1 MMMTVMTA
9 MTTAA
14 AKMATSQ
21 AGGGGRRRN
30 IAASTIAFVCV
41 VVLTLFSLSQSSVSG
56 FVVPQHQHPAS
67 ATTTKTTTSIYFVDP
82 THCRF
87 SPFSQSSSSSS
98 SSSSI
103 SLFRRLKRKWKE
115 RKERKRKQQQTKEDK
130 NGEGG
135 DLVDVGDTVVAEH
148 TIDENND
155 DDDDDDNRLVITNT
169 QPFEYED
176 IVTSDDGSGN
186 FLGGRN
192 KATIEDADLVI
203 VGGGISGLTA
213 AITAVEKLKSSS
225 SSSQQQQ
232 PRVVLLEASPTF
244 GGRVASIKTDDGYVL
259 DEGFAVF
266 IEEYPEVKRLLD
278 YDALELKPFL
288 PGALV
293 KLQGRTELGRVADPL
308 RQPAD
313 LIPSVLSPVGSLI
326 DKVKVLP
333 LVYNVLSKSV
343 DELFEEREVPTSDA
357 LKNRWGFSES
367 FIDSFL
373 RPFLE
378 GIYLA
383 PLNEQ
388 SSRMFSFVFKM
399 FSEGS
404 ATLPKGGMQAV
415 TDQLVERA
423 KSLGIELIND
433 CPVSQLSMIEG
444 KNDGDEA
451 SYVANCGRHSKSR
464 RFQSPSVIVATD
476 GAIAQ
481 KLLSNIPG
489 FESLETLP
497 KQPQLAVGCLYYAL
511 KGDAPVKEPILVLNG
526 IGPESGTE
534 DFPVNNI
541 CFPSVVNTGYAPEGY
556 NLCSVTVLSKAMEI
570 YKDRPEELDAAVRHQ
585 LGTWFPDIKKDIRDE
600 WELKKIFYVR
610 SPLYMITVNL
620 LPLFF
625 LFSFR
630 LGDSSMT
637 VLPGLLNFPFHCFV
651 LLHLFRY
658 QRHNQVS

>member
-1 MMMTVMTA
+1 MMA
-9 MTTAA
+9 I
-14 AKMATSQ
+14 SQ
-21 AGGGGRRRN
+21 GGGRRRN
-30 IAASTIAFVCV
+30 IATDTIAFVFL
-41 VVLTLFSLSQSSVSG
+41 VVLTLFSLSPSVSSVSG
-56 FVVPQHQHPAS
+56 FVVPQRQRRHQHPS
-67 ATTTKTTTSIYFVDP
+67 SVSITKTTTSIYFVDP
-82 THCRF
+82 THFRG
-87 SPFSQSSSSSS
+87 SSLSRSSSSL

-115 RKERKRKQQQTKEDK
+115 RKERKRKQQKIKEEQY
-130 NGEGG
+130 GEGG
-135 DLVDVGDTVVAEH
+135 DVVCVGDTVEAG
-148 TIDENND
+148 TDENNYD
-155 DDDDDDNRLVITNT
+155 KDDDNRLVITNT

-176 IVTSDDGSGN
+176 IVKSDDGI
-186 FLGGRN
+186 GRN
-192 KATIEDADLVI
+192 KGPIEDADLVI

-225 SSSQQQQ
+225 SSSQQ

-293 KLQGRTELGRVADPL
+293 KLRGRTELGRVADPL

-343 DELFEEREVPTSDA
+343 DELFEEKEVPTSDA
-357 LKNRWGFSES
+357 LESRWGFSES
-367 FIDSFL
+367 FISSFL

-444 KNDGDEA
+444 RNDGDEA
-451 SYVANCGRHSKSR
+451 SYVANCGRHGNSR

-476 GAIAQ
+476 GVIAQ

-556 NLCSVTVLSKAMEI
+556 NLCSVTVLNKAMEI
-570 YKDRPEELDAAVRHQ
+570 YKNRPEELDAAVRHQ
-585 LGTWFPDIKKDIRDE
+585 LGTWFPDIKKDIREE

-610 SPLYMITVNL
+610 PQLYMITANL
-620 LPLFF
+620 
-625 LFSFR
+625 
-630 LGDSSMT
+630 
-637 VLPGLLNFPFHCFV
+637 
-651 LLHLFRY
+651 
-658 QRHNQVS
+658 